1 MCSQTRP
8 THRITHFRASF
19 LSLLAA
25 LCLSAGCLA
34 HAPAEPDEERAPPE
48 SPSDG
53 LPDSKMAFLGVTP
66 EQWEARARRECEQD
80 PAGNGCSK
88 LFERAAD
95 RLRWKVGS
103 DDAAGLLVHACQQG
117 HRLSCAAVELLKGAT
132 LDHVEELARLAC
144 RRRLRSNECYG
155 AASMFAHSCNE
166 KRQAA
171 SCLALADFF
180 TLAEPQRPYWA
191 SRYQML
197 ACAYG
202 GFCASDETEATD
214 DSTAASAP

>member
-1 MCSQTRP
+1 MSSQSRRTSRVA
-8 THRITHFRASF
+8 HSHLSF
-19 LSLLAA
+19 LPLLTA
-25 LCLSAGCLA
+25 LCLSAGCFA
-34 HAPAEPDEERAPPE
+34 HAPAEPEENPSPPE

-95 RLRWKVGS
+95 RLRWNIGS
-103 DDAAGLLVHACQQG
+103 EDAPGLLVHACAQG
-117 HRLSCAAVELLKGAT
+117 HRLSCAAVDLLKGAT

-155 AASMFAHSCNE
+155 AASLFAHSCNQ

-180 TLAEPQRPYWA
+180 MLAEPQRPHWA

-202 GFCASDETEATD
+202 GFCGPEEEEETH
-214 DSTAASAP
+214 AAGEP